1 MALSY
6 SSAVIQK
13 HGELIEDEIAS
24 LKDNLANRGAVPD
37 HVTYSF
43 LVGKIEGLRMALE
56 LCDEAVKKL
65 NES

>member
-1 MALSY
+1 MALTY
-6 SSAVIQK
+6 TSAVLK
-13 HGELIEDEIAS
+13 EHAELIEQTIAE

-56 LCDEAVKKL
+56 LCDEAVRKL

>member
-1 MALSY
+1 MALTY
-6 SSAVIQK
+6 TAAVLK
-13 HGELIEDEIAS
+13 EHAELIEQTIAE

-56 LCDEAVKKL
+56 LCDEAVRKL